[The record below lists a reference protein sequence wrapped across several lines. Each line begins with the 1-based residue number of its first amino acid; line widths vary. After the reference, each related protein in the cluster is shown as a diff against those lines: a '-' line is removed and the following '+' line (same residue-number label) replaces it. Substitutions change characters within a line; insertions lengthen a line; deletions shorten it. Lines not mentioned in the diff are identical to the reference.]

1 MINTQLPTLRV
12 PLLSTLLLPIQCY
25 CNVVIVIGQD
35 DHMTTVHLKRNFIL
49 KLKGVKLWTY
59 IFSRFKLIKN

>member
-25 CNVVIVIGQD
+25 CNAVIVIGQD
-35 DHMTTVHLKRNFIL
+35 DHMTTVYLKRNFIL
-49 KLKGVKLWTY
+49 KLKRVKLWTY
-59 IFSRFKLIKN
+59 ILSDLK